1 MLASEKLIDAFNQQI
16 GNEMGASMQYIAI
29 ASYFDSETLP
39 QLAAFFYRQ
48 SMEEREHAM
57 RFVKFINDVG
67 GRVRIPALPAPK
79 TDFATAEEAV
89 AAALAW
95 EEEVTRQIYDLVEVA
110 KDSRSYVAVRFLD
123 WFVEEQLEEVTTM
136 NDLLA
141 VIRRAGPDRLLFVE
155 EYLVRQG
162 GRGLESPA
170 APSTSEDS

>member
-1 MLASEKLIDAFNQQI
+1 MLASERLIQAFNQQI

-48 SMEEREHAM
+48 SEEERQHAM
-57 RFVKFINDVG
+57 KFVKFINDVG
-67 GRVRIPALPAPK
+67 GRVRIPELPAPK
-79 TDFATAEEAV
+79 DDFASAEAAV
-89 AAALAW
+89 AAALDW
-95 EEEVTRQIYDLVEVA
+95 EQEVTSQIYDLVEVA
-110 KDSRSYVAVRFLD
+110 KEDRSYVAVRFLD

-162 GRGLESPA
+162 GFKLESPA
-170 APSTSEDS
+170 AEGAGG